1 MGAMSG
7 EKDRMRQAA
16 RLVRKGGAIIS
27 EPCEKCGG
35 IQVRYHGKI
44 YCTAHED
51 LSPILAAEGLSYDTV
66 VARTREV
73 LISRLSEAANLLES
87 EKDVSNQDKLVSL
100 MTKCYDL
107 LQKLPQK

>member
-1 MGAMSG
+1 MSAD
-7 EKDRMRQAA
+7 KDRMKQAA
-16 RLVRKGGAIIS
+16 RLVRKGAAIIS
-27 EPCEKCGG
+27 EPCQKCGG

-51 LSPILAAEGLSYDTV
+51 LSPILATEGMSYDTV
-66 VARTREV
+66 VARSREV
-73 LISRLSEAANLLES
+73 LISRLSEAASRLES
-87 EKDVSNQDKLVSL
+87 EKDVTSQDKLVSL